1 MNKKRYEKTVRFFS
15 QNKTAYNLLKIIYK
29 FLPFVMFVAYPALL
43 IYKFFTAGFGEKTL
57 RLTLVPLGVL
67 IFVTLLR
74 KLINSERPYER
85 YGTPS
90 VFNKQT
96 IGESMP
102 SRHTASAF
110 VIAMA
115 FIYVNLPLGIIGLAV
130 ALLIA
135 LSRIFAGAH
144 FIRDVLIGA
153 GISILAGII
162 FLYIV

>member
-1 MNKKRYEKTVRFFS
+1 MKKSSVFFL

-29 FLPFVMFVAYPALL
+29 FLPLVMFITYPALL
-43 IYKFFTAGFGEKTL
+43 IYKFFTAGFGNELL

-67 IFVTLLR
+67 ILTNTLR
-74 KLINSERPYER
+74 QLINAERPYER

-96 IGESMP
+96 KGKSMP

-115 FIYVNLPLGIIGLAV
+115 FMYVSIPFGIIGLAV

-153 GISILAGII
+153 GISVIAGII
-162 FLYIV
+162 FFYIV